1 MPPTDI
7 AFTSAA
13 DLARLIRA
21 KKVSSVEV
29 VRATLARAEKVQA
42 ACNCFI
48 TLCAEQALAAAA
60 AADKG
65 VASGGEIGPLHGVPF
80 HVKDMVNT
88 KGVRTTF
95 ASYMHEH
102 NVPKEDAVSVAR
114 LKQAGAILI
123 GKTTTP
129 EFGHM
134 PYTEAPLFGRTRN
147 AWAADRTSGGSSGG
161 AAVALAVGVCPIGV
175 GTDAGG
181 STRIPAACNGIVGL
195 KQSAGVVPHDTA
207 PEAFANVSSI
217 NPMARTVMDTALML
231 EAMAGQHPSDPY
243 SYGAPS
249 SGFVAAARP
258 EGSLEGMRIAWRPLL
273 ANTAIDG
280 QVLTACEAAAMSL
293 GQLGASVEPM
303 DDDLEPVEPIW
314 FAYSSAMWN
323 ARFRD
328 ALPQWGNRLSPTLLR
343 QMELGKDT
351 SGEAVGRALLART
364 QLYRKVQGW
373 FERFDVIVMPTLT
386 RTAIP
391 IEERLFE
398 PIEIEGHKTDT
409 VRKAWY
415 PYTHPFNLTGHP
427 AMTLPCG
434 FHSDG
439 LPMAIQLVGRRGEDA
454 RLFRIA
460 ALFEQ
465 ARPWAGRRP
474 SIEGLDG

>member
-1 MPPTDI
+1 MSPTDLAYMPAAELTAMI
-7 AFTSAA
+7 RSRRVSATEA
-13 DLARLIRA
+13 MQ
-21 KKVSSVEV
+21 
-29 VRATLARAEKVQA
+29 ATLARAEQA
-42 ACNCFI
+42 NAALNCFI
-48 TLCAEQALAAAA
+48 TICADQALRDAA
-60 AADKG
+60 AADAA
-65 VASGGEIGPLHGVPF
+65 VAEGGSLGPLHGVPF
-80 HVKDMVNT
+80 HVKDLVNT
-88 KGVRTTF
+88 RDVRTTF
-95 ASYMHEH
+95 ASYMYEH
-102 NVPKEDAVSVAR
+102 NVPKEDSVSVAR
-114 LKQAGAILI
+114 LKQAGAILM

-161 AAVALAVGVCPIGV
+161 AAVALAAGVCAIGI

-181 STRIPAACNGIVGL
+181 STRIPAAANGVVGF
-195 KQSAGVVPHDTA
+195 KQSAGVVPHDMS
-207 PEAFANVSSI
+207 PEVFANFSSI

-249 SGFVAAARP
+249 TGFVAAAKP
-258 EGSLEGMRIAWRPLL
+258 EGSLKGLRIAWRPLL
-273 ANTAIDG
+273 ANTVIDS
-280 QVLTACEAAAMSL
+280 QVLDLCERAAMAL
-293 GQLGASVEPM
+293 GDLGATVEPM

-314 FAYSSAMWN
+314 FAYASALWN

-328 ALPQWGNRLSPTLLR
+328 ALPQWGNRLSPTLVR

-351 SGEAVGRALLART
+351 TGEAVGRALLART
-364 QLYRKVQGW
+364 QLFRKVQSW
-373 FERFDVIVMPTLT
+373 FDRFDVIVTPTLA

-391 IEERLFE
+391 IQERLFE
-398 PIEIEGHKTDT
+398 PIEIEGQTADI

-439 LPMAIQLVGRRGEDA
+439 LPVAIQLVGRRSEDA
-454 RLFRIA
+454 RLFKVA

-465 ARPWAGRRP
+465 ARPWSGRRP
-474 SIEGLDG
+474 QIDGLS

>member
-1 MPPTDI
+1 MTSSDL
-7 AFTSAA
+7 AYTSAA
-13 DLARLIRA
+13 ELARMIRA
-21 KKVSSVEV
+21 KQVSAVQV
-29 VRATLARAEKVQA
+29 MRATLARAEKVQA

-48 TLCAEQALAAAA
+48 TICAEQALADAA
-60 AADKG
+60 AADQALAK
-65 VASGGEIGPLHGVPF
+65 GGEIGPLHGVPF
-80 HVKDMVNT
+80 HVKDLVNT

-95 ASYMHEH
+95 ASYMLEH
-102 NVPKEDAVSVAR
+102 NVPKEDSASVAR
-114 LKQAGAILI
+114 LKRAGAILMA
-123 GKTTTP
+123 KTTTP

-161 AAVALAVGVCPIGV
+161 AAVALAAGVCPIGV

-195 KQSAGVVPHDTA
+195 KQSAGVVPHDMSA
-207 PEAFANVSSI
+207 EVFANVSSI

-258 EGSLEGMRIAWRPLL
+258 EGSLEGMRIAWRPLM
-273 ANTAIDG
+273 ANTAIDS
-280 QVLTACEAAAMSL
+280 QVLEACETAAMSL

-303 DDDLEPVEPIW
+303 DDDMEPVEPIW

-373 FERFDVIVMPTLT
+373 FERFDVIVTPTLT

-398 PIEIEGHKTDT
+398 PIEIEGRKTDT

-474 SIEGLDG
+474 RIEGLES

>member
-1 MPPTDI
+1 MTASDL
-7 AFTSAA
+7 AYTSAA
-13 DLARLIRA
+13 ELAAMIRA
-21 KKVSSVEV
+21 KRVSATEV
-29 VRATLARAEKVQA
+29 MRATLARAEKANA
-42 ACNCFI
+42 ALNCFI
-48 TLCAEQALAAAA
+48 TICGEEALRAAA
-60 AADKG
+60 AADTAIAKET
-65 VASGGEIGPLHGVPF
+65 SGPLHGVPF
-80 HVKDMVNT
+80 HVKDLVNT

-95 ASYMHEH
+95 ASAMYEN
-102 NVPKEDAVSVAR
+102 NVPAADSVSVAR
-114 LKQAGAILI
+114 LTQAGALLM

-161 AAVALAVGVCPIGV
+161 AAVALAAGVCPIGI

-181 STRIPAACNGIVGL
+181 STRIPAAANGVIGF
-195 KQSAGVVPHDTA
+195 KQSAGVVPHDMA
-207 PEAFANVSSI
+207 PEVFANFSSI

-231 EAMAGQHPSDPY
+231 EAMAGEHPSDPY

-249 SGFVAAARP
+249 TGFVAAARP
-258 EGSLEGMRIAWRPLL
+258 EGTLAGMRIAWRPML
-273 ANTAIDG
+273 ANTVIDSE
-280 QVLTACEAAAMSL
+280 VLDLTERAAMAL
-293 GQLGASVEPM
+293 GELGATVEPM

-314 FAYSSAMWN
+314 FAYASAIWN

-328 ALPQWGNRLSPTLLR
+328 LLPQWGNRLSPTLVR

-351 SGEAVGRALLART
+351 TGEAVGRALLART
-364 QLYRKVQGW
+364 QLFRKVQSW
-373 FERFDVIVMPTLT
+373 FDRYDVIVTPTLA

-391 IEERLFE
+391 IEERLFD
-398 PIEIEGHKTDT
+398 PVEIEGMKTGT
-409 VRKAWY
+409 VRQSWY

-439 LPMAIQLVGRRGEDA
+439 LPVAIQLVGRLSEDA

-474 SIEGLDG
+474 VIEGLA

>member
-1 MPPTDI
+1 MPPSDL

-13 DLARLIRA
+13 ALARMIRE
-21 KKVSSVEV
+21 KRVSAVEV
-29 VRATLARAEKVQA
+29 MRATLARADTVQT

-48 TLCAEQALAAAA
+48 TLCGDQALADAA
-60 AADKG
+60 AADKAIAQG
-65 VASGGEIGPLHGVPF
+65 AGIGPLHGVPF
-80 HVKDMVNT
+80 HVKDLVNT

-95 ASYMHEH
+95 ASYIHEY
-102 NVPKEDAVSVAR
+102 NLPKEDSASVAR
-114 LKQAGAILI
+114 LKQAGAILF

-134 PYTEAPLFGRTRN
+134 PYTEAPIFGRTRN
-147 AWAADRTSGGSSGG
+147 AWSAKRTSGGSSGG
-161 AAVALAVGVCPIGV
+161 AAVAVAAGAGPLAVA
-175 GTDAGG
+175 TDAGG
-181 STRIPAACNGIVGL
+181 STRIPAACNGVVAL
-195 KQSAGVVPHDTA
+195 KQSAGVIPHDMS
-207 PEAFANVSSI
+207 PEVFANVSSI

-231 EAMAGQHPSDPY
+231 EAMAGQHPSDPF
-243 SYGAPS
+243 SYGAPAT
-249 SGFVAAARP
+249 GFVAAAKP
-258 EGSLEGMRIAWRPLL
+258 EGSLAGMRVAWRPLL
-273 ANTAIDG
+273 ANTVIDG
-280 QVLTACEAAAMSL
+280 EVLAACEAAAMAL
-293 GQLGASVEPM
+293 GELGASVEPM
-303 DDDLEPVEPIW
+303 EDDMEPVEPIW
-314 FAYSSAMWN
+314 FAYSAAMWN

-328 ALPQWGNRLSPTLLR
+328 LLPQWGNRLSPTLLR

-351 SGEAVGRALLART
+351 TAEAVGRALLART

-373 FERFDVIVMPTLT
+373 FDRFDVIVMPTLT

-398 PIEIEGHKTDT
+398 PIEIEGEKVDT
-409 VRKAWY
+409 VRRAWY

-465 ARPWAGRRP
+465 ARPWAGKQP
-474 SIEGLDG
+474 TI